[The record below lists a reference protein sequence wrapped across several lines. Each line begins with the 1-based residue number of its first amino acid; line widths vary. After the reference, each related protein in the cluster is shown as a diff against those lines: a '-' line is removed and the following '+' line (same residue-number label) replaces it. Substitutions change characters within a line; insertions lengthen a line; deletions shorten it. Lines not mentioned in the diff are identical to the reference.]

1 MERTR
6 VEELLGKRI
15 EDITSSDLSR
25 ICILPESPLVE
36 RKSGKYENEK
46 KLKVSILKEVV
57 GFLNGEGEGLLILG
71 IEDDYEKLDP
81 ISEKLLGKHKEQVDM
96 RIRDW
101 IMSGLKSVPP
111 YLQPPFI
118 NIKIFGEDETKSK
131 GWVVLIYVKKRHD
144 AVYYSALDGKAY
156 QRKGTKTEE
165 MDMMTFLSAIESK
178 RQPIVYI
185 EARNLDFKEDR
196 IEITLAYKNI
206 GVKPAMTVD
215 CILNVNKSILVGQ
228 MLDGKRLAG
237 ANRVVKVK
245 NLDIEPQRKF
255 ILLRENEEEVV
266 LETGRVTPFQTPIFP
281 HQDIAT
287 LAGKMTLN
295 LKERITEGVLC
306 LRIFIMTF
314 TEVNFTQQQC
324 RIYVFQ
330 NGKFKQFNALEV
342 RDYLTN
348 RKIFGEEGFL
358 E

>member
-15 EDITSSDLSR
+15 EDITSSDLFR

-101 IMSGLKSVPP
+101 IISGLKSVPH

-144 AVYYSALDGKAY
+144 VVYYSTLDGKAY

-185 EARNLDFKEDR
+185 EVRNLDFRENR
-196 IEITLAYKNI
+196 IEFMLAYKNI
-206 GVKPAMTVD
+206 GAKPAMTVD
-215 CILNVNKSILVGQ
+215 CILHIDKSILVGQ
-228 MLDGKRLAG
+228 KLEGEKLIG
-237 ANRVVKVK
+237 VSKEVKVK
-245 NLDIEPQRKF
+245 NLDRGFPSRF
-255 ILLRENEEEVV
+255 ILLRQDEKEVI
-266 LETGRVTPFQTPIFP
+266 LETSRITPFQTPIFP
-281 HQDIAT
+281 HQAVAT
-287 LAGKMTLN
+287 LAGKITLN
-295 LKERITEGVLC
+295 LEERVTEGVLC

-314 TEVNFTQQQC
+314 TEVNFTQQKC
-324 RIYVFQ
+324 MIVIFR
-330 NGKFKQFNALEV
+330 NGKFKQFNSLEV

-348 RKIFGEEGFL
+348 HKIFEMEGFL
-358 E
+358 K